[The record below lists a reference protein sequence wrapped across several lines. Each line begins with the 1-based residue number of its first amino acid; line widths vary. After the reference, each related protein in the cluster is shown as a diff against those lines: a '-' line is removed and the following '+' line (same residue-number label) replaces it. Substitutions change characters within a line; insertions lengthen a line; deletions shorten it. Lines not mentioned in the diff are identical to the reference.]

1 MSSLINF
8 NNAPIDMPMIEND
21 VENEHEANIEM
32 LEKQKCFNGNYIFIF
47 LDDQKT
53 LVMII
58 LKIIP

>member
-1 MSSLINF
+1 
-8 NNAPIDMPMIEND
+8 MPMIEND